1 MPGKT
6 LTLSRRTFAIVLMDE
21 ALLLALLQRP
31 FTKAAVK
38 EGSKE
43 GQTKKEGPEELE
55 EVELHIGHFH
65 KEEGLEV
72 GYREILLGARIIER
86 QMAAN
91 YDVFFIPLFANG
103 G

>member
-43 GQTKKEGPEELE
+43 GKRRKKGQKNL
-55 EVELHIGHFH
+55 
-65 KEEGLEV
+65 KK
-72 GYREILLGARIIER
+72 
-86 QMAAN
+86 
-91 YDVFFIPLFANG
+91 
-103 G
+103 